1 MPLEWCSRRTL
12 RLRRTLHERRRKMRR
27 FLSLFAGTVLAVA
40 LIVQGS
46 AAGSGGMPVLA
57 FNTMAPVVGP
67 FVTTPTQSN
76 PIRGVNGGGLPWQ
89 IDMAHGLLG
98 GDGRLL
104 VQVQGLV
111 LLDGAPV
118 PENLRG
124 TNPIP
129 SFRAIVSCLSI
140 VDGASVTTNVTTDP
154 FPATTTGDSKIQATV
169 SLPSPCVAPII
180 FVGPS
185 ATTWFS
191 VTGQ

>member
-1 MPLEWCSRRTL
+1 M
-12 RLRRTLHERRRKMRR
+12 RK
-27 FLSLFAGTVLAVA
+27 LSLLSLGALLGIA
-40 LIVQGS
+40 LIAQAP
-46 AAGSGGMPVLA
+46 AASSGGMPVFA

-67 FVTTPTQSN
+67 FVGATN

-98 GDGRLL
+98 SDGRLL

-111 LLDGAPV
+111 LLDAAPV

-129 SFRAIVSCLSI
+129 LFRAIVSCQTI
-140 VDGASVTTNVTTDP
+140 VGGAATTTNVTTDP
-154 FPATTTGDSKIQATV
+154 FAATTTGDSKIQATV
-169 SLPSPCVAPII
+169 TLPSPCIAPII

-185 ATTWFS
+185 ATTWFA

>member
-1 MPLEWCSRRTL
+1 M
-12 RLRRTLHERRRKMRR
+12 KMKRV
-27 FLSLFAGTVLAVA
+27 LSLFAGTVLGLA

-46 AAGSGGMPVLA
+46 AASSGGMPVLA

-67 FVTTPTQSN
+67 FVGAAN

-89 IDMAHGLLG
+89 IDMAHGVLG
-98 GDGRLL
+98 SDGRLL

-118 PENLRG
+118 PENLQG

-129 SFRAIVSCLSI
+129 SFRAIVSCLTI
-140 VDGASVTTNVTTDP
+140 VDGAAATANVTTDP
-154 FPATTTGDSKIQATV
+154 FPATTTGDSKIQTTV
-169 SLPSPCVAPII
+169 SLPSPCFAPII

-185 ATTWFS
+185 PTTWFA

>member
-1 MPLEWCSRRTL
+1 M
-12 RLRRTLHERRRKMRR
+12 RK
-27 FLSLFAGTVLAVA
+27 LSLLALGA
-40 LIVQGS
+40 LLSIAVIAQAP
-46 AAGSGGMPVLA
+46 AASSGGMPVLA

-67 FVTTPTQSN
+67 FVGVVN
-76 PIRGVNGGGLPWQ
+76 PIRDVNGGGLPWQ

-98 GDGRLL
+98 SDGRLL

-111 LLDGAPV
+111 LLDAAPV
-118 PENLRG
+118 PPNLQG

-129 SFRAIVSCLSI
+129 AFRAIVSCLTI
-140 VDGASVTTNVTTDP
+140 ADGAAVTTNVATDP

-169 SLPSPCVAPII
+169 SLPSPCFAPIV

-185 ATTWFS
+185 ATTWFA

>member
-1 MPLEWCSRRTL
+1 
-12 RLRRTLHERRRKMRR
+12 MRR
-27 FLSLFAGTVLAVA
+27 VLSLFAGTVLAVA

-46 AAGSGGMPVLA
+46 AASSGGMPVLT

-67 FVTTPTQSN
+67 FVGAAN

-89 IDMAHGLLG
+89 IDTAHGLLG

-124 TNPIP
+124 TNPIA
-129 SFRAIVSCLSI
+129 SFRAIVSCLTI
-140 VDGASVTTNVTTDP
+140 LDGAAATANVTTDP
-154 FPATTTGDSKIQATV
+154 FPATTTGDSMIQTTV
-169 SLPSPCVAPII
+169 SLPSPCFAPII
-180 FVGPS
+180 FVVPS
-185 ATTWFS
+185 ATTWFA

>member
-1 MPLEWCSRRTL
+1 M
-12 RLRRTLHERRRKMRR
+12 RK
-27 FLSLFAGTVLAVA
+27 LSLLALGALLGVA
-40 LIVQGS
+40 LIAQAPAASSGS
-46 AAGSGGMPVLA
+46 MPVLA

-67 FVTTPTQSN
+67 FVGSAN
-76 PIRGVNGGGLPWQ
+76 PIRAVNGGGLPWQ

-111 LLDGAPV
+111 LLDAAPV

-129 SFRAIVSCLSI
+129 AFRAIVSCLTI
-140 VDGASVTTNVTTDP
+140 VDGAAVTANVTTDP

-185 ATTWFS
+185 ATTWFA

>member
-1 MPLEWCSRRTL
+1 
-12 RLRRTLHERRRKMRR
+12 MRR
-27 FLSLFAGTVLAVA
+27 LSFLTLGAILGIA
-40 LIVQGS
+40 LIAQAP
-46 AAGSGGMPVLA
+46 AASSGGMPVLA

-67 FVTTPTQSN
+67 FVPTATQSN

-98 GDGRLL
+98 SDGRLL

-111 LLDGAPV
+111 LLDAAPV
-118 PENLRG
+118 PENLQG
-124 TNPIP
+124 TNPIAM
-129 SFRAIVSCLSI
+129 FRAIVSCLTI
-140 VDGASVTTNVTTDP
+140 VDGAAVTANVVTDP
-154 FPATTTGDSKIQATV
+154 FPATTTGDSKIQATI

-185 ATTWFS
+185 ATTWFA